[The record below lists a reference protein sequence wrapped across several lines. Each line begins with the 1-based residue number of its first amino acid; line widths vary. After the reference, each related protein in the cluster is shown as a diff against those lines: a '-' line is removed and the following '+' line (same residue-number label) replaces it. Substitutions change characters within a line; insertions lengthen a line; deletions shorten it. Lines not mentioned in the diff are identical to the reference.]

1 MKIGIDIDDTITE
14 TSEYL
19 KVLISKYDK
28 EYNYELSSSI
38 EKIMRGIL
46 DTPKLQKFYHDHAVE
61 LIRGV
66 KLKDDVKDTID
77 YLIQEG
83 CEIYFITSRSD
94 MYFGNAYKETKEYL
108 DKNKIKYDK
117 LLVGQG
123 NKVKACED
131 EKIDIMIDDS
141 ISTCE
146 LINTKLG
153 KDSLVYNSNLNI
165 EKETNC
171 KRFSEWSELKDYI
184 INVKNQKNKLTKKL

>member
-1 MKIGIDIDDTITE
+1 MKIGIDIYDTITE

-28 EYNYELSSSI
+28 EYSHELSLSI

-66 KLKDDVKDTID
+66 KLKDDVKDSID

-123 NKVKACED
+123 NKLKACEG

-153 KDSLVYNSNLNI
+153 IDSLVYNSNLNI
-165 EKETNC
+165 GKETNC

>member
-28 EYNYELSSSI
+28 EYSHELSLSI

-123 NKVKACED
+123 SKLKACED

-146 LINTKLG
+146 LINTRLG
-153 KDSLVYNSNLNI
+153 IDSLVYNSNLNI